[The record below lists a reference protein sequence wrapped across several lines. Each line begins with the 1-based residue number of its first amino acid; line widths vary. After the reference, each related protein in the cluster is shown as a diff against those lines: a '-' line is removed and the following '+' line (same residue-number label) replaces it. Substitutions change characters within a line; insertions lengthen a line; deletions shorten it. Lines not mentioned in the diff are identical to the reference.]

1 MKIRSLIT
9 MIALLAGLL
18 ATSFCSAQREER
30 QEVANKEEAVSA
42 KSPAVS
48 LKSVGRLVARGTYE
62 VSPSAIR
69 GKRLTISPGDGVIKP
84 SDGVVKVCIGHWD
97 GTACNGTYLEIP
109 IQN

>member
-1 MKIRSLIT
+1 MKIRNVVT

-18 ATSFCSAQREER
+18 ATSFCWAQREER
-30 QEVANKEEAVSA
+30 KEGPSKDETVSE

-69 GKRLTISPGDGVIKP
+69 GKRLTISPSISP

-109 IQN
+109 LPN